1 MMALLKSIKQDDG
14 LTTTYHRVLFVQI
27 TTNRQNSIAV
37 LSYIDEA
44 SRMDEE
50 VGEYRPYKKSVTY
63 ETDYTPDMTIEDA
76 YEYLKTLEVF
86 EGATDI

>member
-1 MMALLKSIKQDDG
+1 MALLKSIRQNDG
-14 LTTTYHRVLFVQI
+14 VVTNYHRVLFVQI

-37 LSYIDEA
+37 LSYTDETA
-44 SRMDEE
+44 RADEDS
-50 VGEYRPYKKSVTY
+50 GDYQPYKKSVTY
-63 ETDYTPDMTIEDA
+63 ETDYSPDMTIENA